1 MVIIWVHFYQEI
13 SNKMV
18 AKYIIKNKINP
29 IIKTIIMRFIINKK
43 KKKPYK
49 NIRIKGVNL
58 QNTVIIQKLC
68 NN

>member
-18 AKYIIKNKINP
+18 ANYIIKNKINP
-29 IIKTIIMRFIINKK
+29 IIITIIMRFIINKK